1 MAKVTKTSG
10 RMLTLREPAQQI
22 WLAGLGAFAMAEEEG
37 SKLFSNLVKKGKTLE
52 KANLA
57 RLEKV
62 RTRVDEL
69 RAMPAD
75 TMSRLGGGFDTG
87 VEAVLDRLGV
97 PTKKEI
103 GALTRRVEA
112 LTKALE
118 KRHTPARVPR
128 TTTRTRKAVV
138 RTTTQQAPM
147 A

>member
-22 WLAGLGAFAMAEEEG
+22 WLAGLGAFAIAEEEG

-69 RAMPAD
+69 RAIPAD

-118 KRHTPARVPR
+118 KRQSRTVVPK
-128 TTTRTRKAVV
+128 TTRTKRAVV
-138 RTTTQQAPM
+138 RTTTPSQPM

>member
-1 MAKVTKTSG
+1 MAKDTKTSG

-22 WLAGLGAFAMAEEEG
+22 WLAGLGAFAIAEEEG

-57 RLEKV
+57 RIEKV
-62 RTRVDEL
+62 RTRMDEF
-69 RAMPAD
+69 RAIPGD
-75 TMSRLGGGFDTG
+75 TMAKLGGGFDTG

-103 GALTRRVEA
+103 GALARRVEA

-118 KRHTPARVPR
+118 KRQGR
-128 TTTRTRKAVV
+128 TAPVRTTRTKKAVV
-138 RTTTQQAPM
+138 RSTAPQPM